1 MDMGQGGKL
10 GGAQMMMMEPFG
22 SKGATPKKIPIG
34 QGRYEMT
41 DLLRVT
47 AEHNASDM
55 HLAVGRPPVLRIN
68 GELVD
73 VDGPILTGQE
83 TRRLIYGVLS
93 DSQKQKFEEQK
104 ELDFS
109 LAITNL
115 SRFRVNVHLQRNT
128 VAAAFRTISNDIKN
142 FQQLNLPVRVM
153 ETLAR
158 RPSGFVLVTGPT
170 GSGKSTTLAAVIDMI
185 NQEEACHIITVEDP
199 IEYIHQHKKGMIE
212 QREVGEDTFS
222 FASAL
227 KYALRQ
233 DPDILLIGEM
243 RDLETISA
251 ALTAAETGHLVFST
265 LHTSS
270 VVQTVDRII
279 DVFPPHQQEQVRIQ
293 LAAVLEGVL
302 CQKLLPSSRGKGREM
317 AMEVMIATDA
327 IRNQIREGATH
338 QISTSIEAS
347 GKIGMITMDRSLLE
361 LFRKGR
367 ISREQ
372 ALLNAFKPDE
382 MARQMALPG
391 GALTPAQK

>member
-1 MDMGQGGKL
+1 MAIQGVSMMDPFPPK
-10 GGAQMMMMEPFG
+10 GGA
-22 SKGATPKKIPIG
+22 TRKIAMTS
-34 QGRYEMT
+34 GRYEMT
-41 DLLRVT
+41 DLLRLTV
-47 AEHNASDM
+47 ENEASDM
-55 HLAVGRPPVLRIN
+55 HLVVGRPPTLRVHGDI
-68 GELVD
+68 VD
-73 VDGPILTGQE
+73 IDGPILTGQE

-93 DSQKQKFEEQK
+93 DAQKQRFEEQK

-109 LAITNL
+109 LSITNL

-128 VAAAFRTISNDIKN
+128 VASALRTISSEIKD
-142 FQQLNLPVRVM
+142 FRALKLPEPVL
-153 ETLAR
+153 EYLSK

-170 GSGKSTTLAAVIDMI
+170 GSGKSTTLAAVIDYI
-185 NQEEACHIITVEDP
+185 NKDELVHIITVEDP
-199 IEYIHQHKKGMIE
+199 IEYLHQHKKGLVE

-243 RDLETISA
+243 RDLETIGA

-270 VVQTVDRII
+270 AVQTVDRII

-302 CQKLLPSSRGKGREM
+302 CQKLMPTLRGGGREM
-317 AMEVMIATDA
+317 AMEIMIATDA

-338 QISTSIEAS
+338 QIATTIEAS
-347 GKIGMITMDRSLLE
+347 GKLGMQTMDRALLE
-361 LFRKGR
+361 LFRRGR
-367 ISREQ
+367 INREQ
-372 ALLNAFKPDE
+372 AILNCVKPDE
-382 MARQMALPG
+382 MRRQMAVIEQGAMAG
-391 GALTPAQK
+391 GPPKR

>member
-1 MDMGQGGKL
+1 
-10 GGAQMMMMEPFG
+10 
-22 SKGATPKKIPIG
+22 
-34 QGRYEMT
+34 
-41 DLLRVT
+41 
-47 AEHNASDM
+47 
-55 HLAVGRPPVLRIN
+55 

-73 VDGPILTGQE
+73 VEGPILTGQE
-83 TRRLIYGVLS
+83 TRRLVYGVLS
-93 DSQKQKFEEQK
+93 DAQKQKFEEQK

-109 LAITNL
+109 LSITNL

-128 VAAAFRTISNDIKN
+128 VAAAFRTISSEIKD
-142 FQQLNLPVRVM
+142 FRALSLPVEVM
-153 ETLAR
+153 ERLAR

-170 GSGKSTTLAAVIDMI
+170 GSGKSTTLAAVVDMI
-185 NQEEACHIITVEDP
+185 NKERPCHIITVEDP
-199 IEYIHQHKKGMIE
+199 IEYLHQHKKALIE
-212 QREVGEDTFS
+212 QREVNEDTFS

-302 CQKLLPSSRGKGREM
+302 CQKLLPSSRGKGREI
-317 AMEVMIATDA
+317 AVEVMVATDA

-338 QISTSIEAS
+338 QIATTIESS
-347 GKIGMITMDRSLLE
+347 GKLGMQTMDRSLLE

-367 ISREQ
+367 ISRES
-372 ALLNAFKPDE
+372 ALLNCFKVDE
-382 MARQMALPG
+382 MVRQMQQAA
-391 GALTPAQK
+391 GAPPPHMRL

>member
-1 MDMGQGGKL
+1 MAIQGVSMMDPFPPK
-10 GGAQMMMMEPFG
+10 GGA
-22 SKGATPKKIPIG
+22 TRKIAMTS
-34 QGRYEMT
+34 GRYEMT
-41 DLLRVT
+41 DLLRLTV
-47 AEHNASDM
+47 ENDASDM
-55 HLAVGRPPVLRIN
+55 HLVVGRPPTLRVHGDI
-68 GELVD
+68 VD
-73 VDGPILTGQE
+73 IDGPILTGQE

-93 DSQKQKFEEQK
+93 DAQKQRFEEQK

-109 LAITNL
+109 LSITNL

-128 VAAAFRTISNDIKN
+128 VASALRTISSEIKD
-142 FQQLNLPVRVM
+142 FRALKLPEQVL
-153 ETLAR
+153 EYLSK

-170 GSGKSTTLAAVIDMI
+170 GSGKSTTLAAVIDYI
-185 NQEEACHIITVEDP
+185 NKDELVHIITVEDP
-199 IEYIHQHKKGMIE
+199 IEYLHQHKKGLVE

-243 RDLETISA
+243 RDLETIGA

-270 VVQTVDRII
+270 AVQTVDRII

-302 CQKLLPSSRGKGREM
+302 CQKLMPTLRGGGREM
-317 AMEVMIATDA
+317 AMEIMIATDA

-338 QISTSIEAS
+338 QIATTIEAS
-347 GKIGMITMDRSLLE
+347 GKLGMQTMDRALLE
-361 LFRKGR
+361 LFRRGR

-372 ALLNAFKPDE
+372 AVLNCVKPDE
-382 MARQMALPG
+382 MRRQMAVIEQG
-391 GALTPAQK
+391 GMAGPPKR

>member
-1 MDMGQGGKL
+1 MAIQGVSMMD
-10 GGAQMMMMEPFG
+10 PFPP
-22 SKGATPKKIPIG
+22 KGAATRKIAMTS
-34 QGRYEMT
+34 GRYEMT
-41 DLLRVT
+41 DLLRLTV
-47 AEHNASDM
+47 ENEASDM
-55 HLAVGRPPVLRIN
+55 HLVVGRPPTLRVHGDI
-68 GELVD
+68 VD
-73 VDGPILTGQE
+73 IDGPILTGQE

-93 DSQKQKFEEQK
+93 DAQKQRFEEQK

-109 LAITNL
+109 LSITNL

-128 VAAAFRTISNDIKN
+128 VASALRTISSEIKD
-142 FQQLNLPVRVM
+142 FRALKLPEPVL
-153 ETLAR
+153 EYLSK

-170 GSGKSTTLAAVIDMI
+170 GSGKSTTLAAVIDYI
-185 NQEEACHIITVEDP
+185 NKDELVHIITVEDP
-199 IEYIHQHKKGMIE
+199 IEYLHQHKKGLVE

-243 RDLETISA
+243 RDLETIGA

-270 VVQTVDRII
+270 AVQTVDRII

-302 CQKLLPSSRGKGREM
+302 CQKLMPTLRGGGREM
-317 AMEVMIATDA
+317 AMEIMIATDA

-338 QISTSIEAS
+338 QIATTIEAS
-347 GKIGMITMDRSLLE
+347 GKLGMQTMDRALLE
-361 LFRKGR
+361 LFRRGR

-372 ALLNAFKPDE
+372 AVLNCVKPDE
-382 MARQMALPG
+382 MRRQMAVVEQGAMAG
-391 GALTPAQK
+391 GPPKR